1 MSTVITVHG
10 FSPHCNPT
18 TIFLGVEEDEESNH
32 TSADQAY
39 TVTTGCTKQSFRAET
54 SPSTHTTPQVP
65 RVLLS
70 SLVIQ
75 TTDPSSLMEVTA
87 YTSVLLYIL

>member
-1 MSTVITVHG
+1 MSTVIIVHG

-18 TIFLGVEEDEESNH
+18 TISLGVEEDEESTALLSIH

-39 TVTTGCTKQSFRAET
+39 TVPIECTEQFFRAET

-65 RVLLS
+65 RIQLS
-70 SLVIQ
+70 SLVIHR
-75 TTDPSSLMEVTA
+75 
-87 YTSVLLYIL
+87 